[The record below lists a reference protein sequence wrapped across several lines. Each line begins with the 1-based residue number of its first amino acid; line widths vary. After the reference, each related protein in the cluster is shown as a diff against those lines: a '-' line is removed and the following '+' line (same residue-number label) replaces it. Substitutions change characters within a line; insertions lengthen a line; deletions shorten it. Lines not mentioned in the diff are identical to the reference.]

1 MAMTDMLTGVL
12 LARPVTRRLSALPDA
27 AQAPTRL
34 EPGATVAARV
44 GQALGAGEFVVYIGQ
59 QPLKLALP
67 STAKEGDTLH
77 LMVLTTQPRPTFAL
91 VQDRLATTPSSS
103 TSLSETGRFIGLL
116 YGKDSR
122 TTTQSL
128 PAAEAVVRSVP
139 GTSRDLA
146 PTLARSLAR
155 AVSESGLFYES
166 HLAQWVRGERSLAQ
180 VLREPQAR
188 IGTER
193 GDLLQNVAATDAS
206 PAAEVATPAG
216 GGGAGSPSAG
226 GEALPVHPD
235 AMALVRAQL
244 DALEHGG
251 FSWKGDIWPG
261 QTMDWQ
267 VAEDA
272 GGAAP
277 TERRSW
283 KTQLRLT
290 LPNLGEVDVAIAL
303 DGDKL
308 QLDISASD
316 RTSAAVLR
324 GSGNNL
330 NRALLASGLDLQGM
344 RVVQREPAR

>member
-1 MAMTDMLTGVL
+1 MAMTDMLSGVL
-12 LARPVTRRLSALPDA
+12 LARPVTRRLSSLPEA
-27 AQAPTRL
+27 GQAPGRL
-34 EPGATVAARV
+34 EPGATVLARV
-44 GQALGAGEFVVYIGQ
+44 GQALGEGEFVVFIGQ

-91 VQDRLATTPSSS
+91 VQDRLAATPSSS

-116 YGKDSR
+116 YGKDARS
-122 TTTQSL
+122 TTQSL

-139 GTSRDLA
+139 GTNRDLA

-180 VLREPQAR
+180 ILREPQAR
-188 IGTER
+188 IGADR
-193 GDLLQNVAATDAS
+193 GDALAAAVGPDAVS
-206 PAAEVATPAG
+206 SGEPIAPAAPG
-216 GGGAGSPSAG
+216 GSGAASAG
-226 GEALPVHPD
+226 NEPLPVHPD

-244 DALEHGG
+244 DALEHAG
-251 FSWKGDIWPG
+251 FSWKGEIWPG

-267 VAEDA
+267 VAED
-272 GGAAP
+272 GGGGAP

-290 LPNLGEVDVAIAL
+290 LPNLGDVDVAIAL

-308 QLDISASD
+308 QLDIAASD

-344 RVVQREPAR
+344 RVVQRESGR